1 MPSEYRVSPE
11 KLTALVRAIFERNGL
26 SRQDAQTMADSLVAA
41 NARGVH
47 SHGVLRVENYV
58 KKLQRGS
65 VNPHPKIQTVSET
78 PFSAVL
84 DGDNGLGCI
93 VSSYAA
99 ALCRRK
105 AEAVGIGCV
114 SVRNSNHYG
123 TSAYYC
129 EQMAGD
135 DMIAFSC
142 SNVEPIMA
150 PPGATRVAIGNNPF
164 CMVAPAGRYPHF
176 CSDMASSQVAW
187 GKVMD
192 FRLKGKRLPEKW
204 AIDADGNPTD
214 DPNLA
219 AFLMPMGAHKGYG
232 VAAQLEILC
241 SLLSGGAF
249 GDSIPGMYKELE
261 KPNDLS
267 HYFMCMKISAFRD
280 LDAFKADMDRFMEF
294 LHSIPTQDGGR
305 IIVPG
310 ELEER
315 SKAAAEKDGI
325 AVTEAL
331 ARELLELAGDPADP
345 QAVSAYFSVEERRSD
360 G

>member
-1 MPSEYRVSPE
+1 MPSEYCVSME
-11 KLTALVRAIFERNGL
+11 KLTALVETIFEKNGL
-26 SRQDAQTMADSLVAA
+26 DKQDAQIMAKSLTTA
-41 NARGVH
+41 NASGMH

-58 KKLQRGS
+58 KKIQMGS
-65 VNPHPKIQTVSET
+65 VNPHPNIKMISES

-93 VSSYAA
+93 VSQRAA
-99 ALCRRK
+99 ELCRSK

-129 EQMAGD
+129 EQMAQD

-150 PPGATRVAIGNNPF
+150 PPGATRVAIGNNPL
-164 CMVAPAGRYPHF
+164 CMVAPAGRYPNF

-192 FRLKGKRLPEKW
+192 YRLSGRLLPDKW
-204 AIDADGNPTD
+204 AIDANGNPTD
-214 DPNLA
+214 DPNQA

-232 VAAQLEILC
+232 IAIQMEILC

-249 GDSIPGMYKELE
+249 GDNIPGMYKEVE
-261 KPNDLS
+261 KPNQLS
-267 HYFMCMKISAFRD
+267 HYFMCIKISAFRN
-280 LDAFKADMDRFMEF
+280 LAEFKADMDQFIDY
-294 LHSIPTQDGGR
+294 LHSIPARDGGS

-315 SKAAAEKDGI
+315 SKIAAERDGI
-325 AVTEAL
+325 TITETL
-331 ARELLELAGDPADP
+331 ARELLELAYG
-345 QAVSAYFSVEERRSD
+345 SVDCDIASYLCE
-360 G
+360 